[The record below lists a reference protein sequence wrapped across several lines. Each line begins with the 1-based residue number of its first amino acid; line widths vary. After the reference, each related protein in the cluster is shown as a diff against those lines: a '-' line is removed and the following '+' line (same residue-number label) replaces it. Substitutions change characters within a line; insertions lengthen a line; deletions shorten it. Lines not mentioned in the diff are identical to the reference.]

1 MIVTTIN
8 KLKKYY
14 SKEIE
19 ADNSNMEKERMEIL
33 CSSVNNLEDI
43 INKEYEINIKNI
55 EDDENSSYSKENRDR
70 LKQRY
75 EMIIESLK

>member
-75 EMIIESLK
+75 EMIIESL